1 MGTSVIQT
9 IYRNTSMRMM
19 GGGNPVEDLELA
31 EGQTYRGNCPQ
42 CGGRN
47 TFTASRKMGKVMWN
61 CYKASCGYSGA
72 IQKKRTL
79 TGVLNALNP
88 KSRSDEWG
96 EFVLPD
102 TFIDGLLMEH
112 MDYLCSVN
120 ATQAEVK
127 LDVKENRVVFIIRD
141 PDTGKIV
148 GAVGRAMLKHM
159 LPKWR
164 RYDKN
169 SDLLYFS
176 GRGSVGV
183 LVEDCASACAVAN
196 AGYTGIALLGTSVH
210 DGHIPRLL
218 RFDRL
223 IVALDKDAS
232 QKAVKLK
239 KKLDSYIPTTVS
251 FLQDDLKYF
260 LPQDIRVILGH

>member
-1 MGTSVIQT
+1 MGTSAIQT
-9 IYRNTSMRMM
+9 IYRNISMSMM

-47 TFTASRKMGKVMWN
+47 TFTASRKMGKIVWN
-61 CYKASCGYSGA
+61 CYKASCGFSGA
-72 IQKKRTL
+72 QQKNRSISSIVETL
-79 TGVLNALNP
+79 KKKTVV
-88 KSRSDEWG
+88 KKTE
-96 EFVLPD
+96 EFSLPD
-102 TFIDGLLMEH
+102 SFIDGLLMEH

-127 LDVKENRVVFIIRD
+127 LDVNENRVVFIVRD
-141 PDTGKIV
+141 PDTGKII
-148 GAVGRAMLKHM
+148 GAVGRAMQKHM

-176 GRGSVGV
+176 GNSPVGV

-196 AGYTGIALLGTSVH
+196 AGYTGVSLLGTSIH
-210 DGHIPRLL
+210 DGHIPKLL

-232 QKAVKLK
+232 AKAIKLK
-239 KKLDSYIPTTVS
+239 KRLDDYIPTTVS
-251 FLQDDLKYF
+251 FLQDDLKRF
-260 LPQDIRVILGH
+260 LPQDIRVILG